1 MATDT
6 DNTDG
11 PLPGNSAEMARPS
24 ASRLTPETIAPALA
38 EWLSS
43 KAGSPATITKVSP
56 PDGNGMSSETVIVDA
71 EWDGEE
77 HPLVVRVAPSPE
89 SDPVFPAYDL
99 DNQFRL
105 MDYVA
110 KTTDVPV
117 PPLYWSE
124 PSDEVI
130 GAPFIVMGRVDGL
143 VPPDVLPY
151 TFGSWLSEGTEED
164 RRQLQQ
170 RTVQV
175 LADIHGAPLPADLLE
190 APYDGETALAA
201 HIRRAG
207 EFYAWTTRDRPGSP
221 LIERALIWMRDNM
234 PATEDAVFSWGD
246 ARIGNI
252 IYRDF
257 TPVAVLDWEMATR
270 APRELDVAWGI
281 ALHRF
286 FQDIADMAGVAGM
299 PEFWDRYEIEAA
311 YAEASGAP
319 LRDMDFY
326 ITYATLYYSMILFR
340 VQCRAVEF
348 GQAEEPDNPDDKI
361 LNQAALR
368 AMLDGT
374 YWDGIGGNK

>member
-24 ASRLTPETIAPALA
+24 ASRLAPETITPALA
-38 EWLSS
+38 EWLSA

-71 EWDGEE
+71 EWGGQQ

-89 SDPVFPAYDL
+89 SDPVFPEYDL

-151 TFGSWLSEGTEED
+151 TFGSWMSEGSEED
-164 RRQLQQ
+164 RRKLQQ
-170 RTVQV
+170 ETVQV
-175 LADIHGAPLPADLLE
+175 LVDIHAAPLPTDLLE

-201 HIRRAG
+201 HIRRAN

-221 LIERALIWMRDNM
+221 LIERALIWVRDNM
-234 PATEDAVFSWGD
+234 PATHDSVFSWGD
-246 ARIGNI
+246 ARIGNV

-257 TPVAVLDWEMATR
+257 SPVAVLDWEMATR

-286 FQDIADMAGVAGM
+286 FQDIAGMAQMEGM
-299 PEFWDRYEIEAA
+299 PEFWDRYDVEAA
-311 YAEASGAP
+311 YAKASGVP
-319 LRDMDFY
+319 LHDMDFY
-326 ITYATLYYSMILFR
+326 ITYATLYYSMVLFR

-348 GQAEEPDNPDDKI
+348 GQAEEPANPDDKI
-361 LNQAALR
+361 LNQATLR

-374 YWDGIGGNK
+374 YWDGVGGNQ